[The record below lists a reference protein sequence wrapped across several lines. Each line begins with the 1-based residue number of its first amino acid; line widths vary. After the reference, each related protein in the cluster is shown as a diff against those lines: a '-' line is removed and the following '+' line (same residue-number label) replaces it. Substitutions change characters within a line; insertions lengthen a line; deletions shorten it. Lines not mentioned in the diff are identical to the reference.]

1 MANTNYLS
9 IDLATFPADW
19 PDLEYISLPAYVGDY
34 WDPGSASPLDGYQYG
49 SIMAISVAPIA
60 RGNISISSA
69 SMKDQP
75 LINPNW
81 LTTETDQ
88 QVAVASFKRLRQF
101 FSTQVLQENLL
112 LGGEQFP
119 GPNITSDAD
128 ILTAIKKNMNTLYHA
143 TSTNKMGAADDDLAV
158 VDPKGCIYGLQN
170 IRVVDASAFPFL
182 PPGMP
187 QSTVYMLAEKIAD
200 DIKKGR

>member
-1 MANTNYLS
+1 MIVSSL
-9 IDLATFPADW
+9 DLAKLPADW

-34 WDPGSASPLDGYQYG
+34 WNPGSASPLDGFQYG
-49 SIMAISVAPIA
+49 SIMAISVSPMA

-88 QVAVASFKRLRQF
+88 QVAIASFKRVRQF
-101 FSTQVLQENLL
+101 FNTKVLQENLL

-119 GPNITSDAD
+119 GENITTDAD
-128 ILTAIKKNMNTLYHA
+128 ILASIKKNMNTLYHA
-143 TSTNKMGAADDDLAV
+143 TSTNKMGKADDGLAV
-158 VDPKGCIYGLQN
+158 VDVHGRVYGMQN
-170 IRVVDASAFPFL
+170 LRIVDASVFPFL

-187 QSTVYMLAEKIAD
+187 QSTVYMLAEKISD
-200 DIKKGR
+200 DIKNGS